1 MSQNII
7 SFFRYGY
14 WSRLL
19 NYTGNGGQHLLKV
32 IFTTL
37 AATFFEMVA
46 MIFMVLFLSE
56 LSSSASS
63 VTKQVGWIKAKISF
77 FSDTYLNDDFLL
89 LNVLLIVF
97 ALIARET
104 FSFLNIYF
112 NRVGMSQV
120 ELNLRSKLLGS
131 VMLADYQ
138 AADKIGSGPFVE
150 MAGLASIESA
160 KLLQMGA
167 QGLKLFFVIFS
178 YFAVLFYSFP
188 MLGAFGVFVGA
199 FVVFIM
205 SFALKRV
212 KNYSST
218 LTNQGF
224 EFSQRADRA
233 YSLRRSL
240 KIDQLVKFELLD
252 TNKHARKL
260 YDLSVKIEL
269 VSGATRSVL
278 TIFLFVVLFL
288 SIYFLLK
295 VQSIDIVLLSSGIIV
310 MMRLTPLLLSLARL
324 RTGIAMKMP
333 LFDAID
339 KTIKALDSFPE
350 ADYGTKLVAKKP
362 STLHVEN
369 LSYKYPDVVDSVL
382 HDLNF
387 TLKSGE
393 TVAFVGPSGAGKTT
407 LVNVVVRLL
416 NPSSGS
422 VFLDNQNINE
432 LQLDDYRSHFCYAGQ
447 YPAIFDETVLHNL
460 TIRSQNYEH
469 DELMALLRAT
479 NLDDFVDKLP
489 DGLNT
494 VIGER
499 GHKLS
504 GGQLQRIGLVS
515 ALMKKANICI
525 FDEPTSA
532 LDVNN
537 QAQIVKLIRN
547 HTSQCNTI
555 TIVISHNWNVVKD
568 FDRMI
573 ILDSGR
579 IAYDGKPVHKR
590 FLEI

>member
-1 MSQNII
+1 
-7 SFFRYGY
+7 
-14 WSRLL
+14 
-19 NYTGNGGQHLLKV
+19 
-32 IFTTL
+32 
-37 AATFFEMVA
+37 
-46 MIFMVLFLSE
+46 
-56 LSSSASS
+56 
-63 VTKQVGWIKAKISF
+63 
-77 FSDTYLNDDFLL
+77 
-89 LNVLLIVF
+89 
-97 ALIARET
+97 
-104 FSFLNIYF
+104 
-112 NRVGMSQV
+112 
-120 ELNLRSKLLGS
+120 
-131 VMLADYQ
+131 
-138 AADKIGSGPFVE
+138 
-150 MAGLASIESA
+150 
-160 KLLQMGA
+160 
-167 QGLKLFFVIFS
+167 
-178 YFAVLFYSFP
+178 
-188 MLGAFGVFVGA
+188 
-199 FVVFIM
+199 
-205 SFALKRV
+205 
-212 KNYSST
+212 
-218 LTNQGF
+218 
-224 EFSQRADRA
+224 
-233 YSLRRSL
+233 
-240 KIDQLVKFELLD
+240 VKFELLD

-339 KTIKALDSFPE
+339 KTIKALASFPE

-460 TIRSQNYEH
+460 TIRSKNYEH

-579 IAYDGKPVHKR
+579 IAYDGKPVHKK